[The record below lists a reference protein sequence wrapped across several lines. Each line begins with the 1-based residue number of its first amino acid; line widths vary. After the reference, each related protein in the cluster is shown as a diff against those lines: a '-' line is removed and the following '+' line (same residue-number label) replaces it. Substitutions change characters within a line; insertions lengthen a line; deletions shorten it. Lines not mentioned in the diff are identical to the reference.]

1 MFIMF
6 TFKNFKTLRFSERI
20 ENVRKETMFCI
31 VKKSED
37 AFKSGSR
44 DRREGKDN
52 WLVLFHKTFDPG
64 IIYLI
69 I

>member
-6 TFKNFKTLRFSERI
+6 TFKNFKSRRFSERI
-20 ENVRKETMFCI
+20 ENVRKETMFCT
-31 VKKSED
+31 VNKSED

-44 DRREGKDN
+44 DRRGVKDN
-52 WLVLFHKTFDPG
+52 WLLLFHKTFDPG